1 MAPRGVEV
9 LHWKFSGAG
18 AGAGAGG
25 AGGMKSFVMKSFSET
40 VLLETLTV
48 SSIGTQNEI
57 QISSDHDLVRYGS
70 EGVMGQTFEEFN
82 IQTKKV

>member
-1 MAPRGVEV
+1 MGGGAVAPRGVEV

-18 AGAGAGG
+18 ASG

-40 VLLETLTV
+40 VLLETWTV

-70 EGVMGQTFEEFN
+70 AGVMGQTFE
-82 IQTKKV
+82 